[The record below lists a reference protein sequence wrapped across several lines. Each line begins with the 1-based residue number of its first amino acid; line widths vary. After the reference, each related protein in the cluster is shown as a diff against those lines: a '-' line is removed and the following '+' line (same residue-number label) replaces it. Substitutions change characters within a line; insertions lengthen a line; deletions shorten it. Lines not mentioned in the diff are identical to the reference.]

1 MPLTLIIASASLLL
15 MLAAFYFC
23 KYRYFHIPAMVVV
36 ITTDLLL
43 PIYIYINGNWYERL
57 IEKEE
62 IFSFIIWMHFGLI
75 ISLYVLYG
83 AQIYTAVKL
92 LKGQPDMRQLHRM
105 QGKSAVLI
113 KCLVVLSGAV
123 LVE

>member
-15 MLAAFYFC
+15 MLAAFYFN

-36 ITTDLLL
+36 IITDLLL
-43 PIYIYINGNWYERL
+43 PIYIYINGDWYERL

-62 IFSFIIWMHFGLI
+62 IFSFIIWMHLGLI
-75 ISLYVLYG
+75 ISLYILYG
-83 AQIYTAVKL
+83 AQVYTAIKFI
-92 LKGQPDMRQLHRM
+92 KGHPEMRQLHRT
-105 QGKSAVLI
+105 QGRSAVLV

-123 LVE
+123 LVQ